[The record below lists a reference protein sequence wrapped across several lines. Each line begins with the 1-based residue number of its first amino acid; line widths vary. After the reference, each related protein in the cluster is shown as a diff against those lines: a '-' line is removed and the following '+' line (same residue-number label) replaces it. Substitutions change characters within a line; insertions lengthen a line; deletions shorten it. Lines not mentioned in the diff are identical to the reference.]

1 MIEQAV
7 TVYLNTVPAV
17 VTAFG
22 GQKVFYTRAP
32 AGAQLPWCTV
42 TNSGGSRKRES
53 TFVTEPRDTL
63 TLYVEH
69 YDQFLGLAAA
79 DAVRAALEN
88 YRGDMYPER
97 DTHFT
102 CGSIRDLDGFQ
113 GSHRFVIQVY
123 VRYRQTTV
131 FPNRVTV

>member
-1 MIEQAV
+1 MIVQAV
-7 TVYLNTVPAV
+7 VLYLNSVPAV
-17 VTAFG
+17 VTALG
-22 GQKVFYTRAP
+22 GQRVYYRRAP
-32 AGAQLPWCTV
+32 DGAKMPWCTV

-63 TLYVEH
+63 TLYLEH
-69 YDQFLGLAAA
+69 FDQFEGAQAAE
-79 DAVRAALEN
+79 AVRAALEN

-102 CGSIRDLDGFQ
+102 CGTVRDLDGFQ
-113 GSHRFVIQVY
+113 GSYRFVIQVY

-131 FPNRVTV
+131 FPNR